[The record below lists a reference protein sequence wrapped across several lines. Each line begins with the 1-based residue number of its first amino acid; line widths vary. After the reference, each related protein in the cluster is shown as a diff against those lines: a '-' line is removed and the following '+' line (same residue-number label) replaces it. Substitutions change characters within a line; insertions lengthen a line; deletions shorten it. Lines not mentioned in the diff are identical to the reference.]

1 MPTTTDWFNLYV
13 AQKDAIKSI
22 NSVIVTG
29 FAALGS
35 SYNVILGS
43 INQDLQA
50 LNSRISTL
58 DAGTLTGIELAIQSV
73 AANVKA
79 AGGGGGG
86 GGTVDVSAIVD
97 ALNRLD
103 AGTLTGIEFTLQDLA
118 ATLYRLDAGTLTGIE
133 FTLQDLAATLGTL
146 DAGTMTGIELAIQDI
161 GKTLAKAGGA
171 GGAGAPHLDDAMVS
185 LQTFLNYLMTPG
197 SPIPIVT
204 LIEGIASLTGITDPI
219 KKLESLFTPGGIA
232 AAGLSLFGET
242 MAGLL
247 KDANEVLTPLHAPFD
262 SLAETGLNEMRN
274 ALLPFGDATPAT
286 AMPASLAALESAA
299 KLGLDAHLLSVAAEM
314 FMPLK
319 HLGIPE
325 AAAFMVDLAGFK
337 PMAAAISGSLVEGA
351 ITRPMRLWSS
361 SVFAP
366 EIPAIGDLVQFVRKR
381 IMSETKYAEL
391 LRYHGFNQDRAD
403 FFAQTVYRDPMIRD
417 LAIAIEDTTVEE
429 TWINDRIRRAGF
441 SDEDADHLTRALIQR
456 ANKSSRAKVISA
468 ANSAFADGVLSA
480 ADHSTVLDGLGLGS
494 GAIALEQQAS
504 LINEQHDYVKQAITT
519 YRKQYTND
527 VISRS
532 DFALALSSLGLEAG
546 RQFLELA
553 DADAQRAPKIARE
566 AAAGQATIERE
577 IQQYLV
583 PRYRELYMMGLVSA
597 GDYQATLESAGIDP
611 SVASQT
617 VALDTMKI
625 RAVATRT
632 ANTLAEKTLTAAIN
646 SQEGLYTEQFRAG
659 VIDESTLRASL
670 SSLGLPA
677 GRTDTIVGV
686 EKARALPTIP
696 MIVTPPP
703 EAAAR
708 IATDIAIQTALFDFR
723 RGRITSGQLNVALIQ
738 NGVTAVEAAARV
750 DLEIARLPS

>member
-1 MPTTTDWFNLYV
+1 MPTLTDWFNLYT

-22 NSVIVTG
+22 NSILVSG

-50 LNSRISTL
+50 LNSRIGAL

-79 AGGGGGG
+79 AGGGSGG
-86 GGTVDVSAIVD
+86 GGTVDVSAVVD
-97 ALNRLD
+97 ALNRLDAGTLTGMELAIMGIGTTLDRLD

-118 ATLYRLDAGTLTGIE
+118 ATLSTLDAGTLTGIE
-133 FTLQDLAATLGTL
+133 
-146 DAGTMTGIELAIQDI
+146 LAIQGI
-161 GKTLAKAGGA
+161 GATLAKAGGA

-185 LQTFLNYLMTPG
+185 LKTILDYLMAPG

-204 LIEGIASLTGITDPI
+204 LIEGIAGLTGITDPI
-219 KKLESLFTPGGIA
+219 KKLESLFTPGGIIA
-232 AAGLSLFGET
+232 EGLTLFGAT
-242 MAGLL
+242 LAGLL
-247 KDANEVLTPLHAPFD
+247 QDANAVLNPLHAPFD
-262 SLAETGLNEMRN
+262 SLAETGLDEMRG
-274 ALLPFGDATPAT
+274 AVLSGGEASPAT
-286 AMPASLAALESAA
+286 AMPTALAALKSAA
-299 KLGLDAHLLSVAAEM
+299 KLGLDAHFLSVAAEM

-337 PMAAAISGSLVEGA
+337 PMASAISGSLVEGA
-351 ITRPMRLWSS
+351 ITRPMRFWSS

-366 EIPAIGDLVQFVRKR
+366 EIPGPGDLAQLRRKR
-381 IMSETKYAEL
+381 VISEVDYVAG
-391 LRYHGFNQDRAD
+391 LRYHGFNQERGDL
-403 FFAQTVYRDPMIRD
+403 FAQTVYRDPMIRD

-429 TWINDRIRRAGF
+429 TWINERVRRAGF
-441 SDEDADHLTRALIQR
+441 SDEDADHLTRALMQR
-456 ANKSSRAKVISA
+456 ANKSSRSKVLSA

-480 ADHSTVLDGLGLGS
+480 ADHSTVLDGLGLGP
-494 GAIALEQQAS
+494 GAIALEQQAA

-527 VISRS
+527 VITRS

-546 RQFLELA
+546 RQSLELA

-611 SVASQT
+611 TVASQT

-632 ANTLAEKTLTAAIN
+632 ANTAAEKTLAAAIN
-646 SQEGLYTEQFRAG
+646 AQEGLFTEQFRAG
-659 VIDESTLRASL
+659 VIDESTLRVSL

-723 RGRITSGQLNVALIQ
+723 RGRIPSGGLRVALIQ